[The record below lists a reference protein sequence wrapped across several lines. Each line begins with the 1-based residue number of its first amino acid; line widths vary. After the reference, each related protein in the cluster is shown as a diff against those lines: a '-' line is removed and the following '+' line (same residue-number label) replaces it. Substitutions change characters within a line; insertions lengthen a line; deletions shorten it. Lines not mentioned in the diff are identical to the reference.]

1 MHLEQYRHATYN
13 PVEYYEEALR
23 RDPIDVRNNNA
34 LGLWYIRKGRFHK
47 AEQYLLTAVKTLQK
61 RNPNPYDGEPIYN
74 LGLALKYQGRYNE
87 AYDRFYKACWNAA
100 WQDAGYFACA
110 QISTMQ
116 NRLADALDEINHSL
130 IRNWHNHKARA
141 LKVAILRRMG
151 QSEEALQLIEDS
163 LAIDKF
169 NFGCRY
175 EKYLITNVSDELA
188 TLKEMMRGEPH
199 NYDEIA
205 LDYCA
210 AGCWQEAASLWNIA
224 ITEGAVTPM
233 TYYYLGWCLVQ
244 GELPGTGQVFA
255 QAAEMCPDYCFPNRL
270 EAILALQ
277 CAMEQNPHD
286 AKAPYYLG
294 NLYYDKRQYDLAM
307 EAWETSARLDDNFPT
322 VWRNL
327 ALAYFNKKN
336 EETKAIEYMERAFR
350 LDTTDARIL
359 MELDQLYKRVRR
371 PHKERLA
378 FLRQYPDLIEQRDD
392 LVLEEITLLNQ
403 TGEYEKAKALLD
415 AT

>member
-1 MHLEQYRHATYN
+1 
-13 PVEYYEEALR
+13 
-23 RDPIDVRNNNA
+23 
-34 LGLWYIRKGRFHK
+34 
-47 AEQYLLTAVKTLQK
+47 
-61 RNPNPYDGEPIYN
+61 
-74 LGLALKYQGRYNE
+74 
-87 AYDRFYKACWNAA
+87 
-100 WQDAGYFACA
+100 
-110 QISTMQ
+110 
-116 NRLADALDEINHSL
+116 
-130 IRNWHNHKARA
+130 
-141 LKVAILRRMG
+141 
-151 QSEEALQLIEDS
+151 
-163 LAIDKF
+163 
-169 NFGCRY
+169 
-175 EKYLITNVSDELA
+175 
-188 TLKEMMRGEPH
+188 MRGEPH

-403 TGEYEKAKALLD
+403 TGEYEKPKHCLMHIASTLGKVVREKYLPNIN
-415 AT
+415 